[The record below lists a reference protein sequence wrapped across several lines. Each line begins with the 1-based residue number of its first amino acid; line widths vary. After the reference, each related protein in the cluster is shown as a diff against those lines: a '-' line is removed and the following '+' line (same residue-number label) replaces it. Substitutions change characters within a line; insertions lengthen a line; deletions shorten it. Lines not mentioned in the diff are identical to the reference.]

1 MTILH
6 QLFQKTGEKNI
17 AKLILQ
23 YDRDTKTMPKGY
35 KKRKPQNDIIHEH
48 RYKTPS

>member
-6 QLFQKTGEKNI
+6 QLFQKTREKNI

-23 YDRDTKTMPKGY
+23 YDCDTKTIPKGDY
-35 KKRKPQNDIIHEH
+35 KKRKPQNDILHEH
-48 RYKTPS
+48 RYKNP